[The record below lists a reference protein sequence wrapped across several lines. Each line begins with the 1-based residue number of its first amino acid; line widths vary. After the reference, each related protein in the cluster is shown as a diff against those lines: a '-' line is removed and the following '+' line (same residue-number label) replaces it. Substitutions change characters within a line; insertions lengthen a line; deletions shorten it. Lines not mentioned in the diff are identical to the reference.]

1 KPDLVI
7 ADISLDGDMSGIDLI
22 KAIAERFDNIK
33 TLVISM
39 FEESLYVER
48 AIRAGAKGYIPKK
61 YAYNTIIDGIH
72 KVLNNEFYLN
82 ENASHLLI
90 QKMYQGSD
98 KAEGTLPN
106 ILSNREL
113 EIFQMIGNG
122 FDTKHI
128 AEKLGLSAN

>member
-1 KPDLVI
+1 MKKVKSKIFIVDDHPVVRLGLRQLICLENDLEVCGEAASANEAIALIARTKPDLVI

-22 KAIAERFDNIK
+22 KAITERFENIK

-72 KVLNNEFYLN
+72 K
-82 ENASHLLI
+82 
-90 QKMYQGSD
+90 
-98 KAEGTLPN
+98 
-106 ILSNREL
+106 
-113 EIFQMIGNG
+113 
-122 FDTKHI
+122 
-128 AEKLGLSAN
+128 